1 MTTPKTDQPNPRRP
15 RRGTYRPQPETLALL
30 KTSGNAINGL
40 GETTPRQASPFFWH
54 SPEMH
59 PFGELQAL
67 ARRNSRKC
75 PGSDQAF
82 MAAYNFPELVPVSE
96 ARKVLLIQE
105 SDKLVDREK
114 INRQAIDR
122 VELADLTKDDFVRIL
137 HEPRHSL
144 TKQQVELLATEGLT
158 VEFTEDA
165 IETMAALAFDLNRR
179 TQNIGARRLYTII
192 ERVVEGIS
200 FEAPDLPEKKILID
214 SDYVNQRL
222 AGVIKDEDLSR
233 FIL

>member
-1 MTTPKTDQPNPRRP
+1 MP
-15 RRGTYRPQPETLALL
+15 
-30 KTSGNAINGL
+30 
-40 GETTPRQASPFFWH
+40 
-54 SPEMH
+54 
-59 PFGELQAL
+59 ELQG
-67 ARRNSRKC
+67 R
-75 PGSDQAF
+75 
-82 MAAYNFPELVPVSE
+82 FP
-96 ARKVLLIQE
+96 I
-105 SDKLVDREK
+105 
-114 INRQAIDR
+114 R
-122 VELADLTKDDFVRIL
+122 VELADLTKEDFVRIL

-214 SDYVNQRL
+214 SNYVTERL